1 MRGWWRE
8 FSGLVLPAACGG
20 CGEERTALCERCRAA
35 LLGAPARRVRP
46 APEPAGLPVVYASAG
61 YEDAV
66 RAMLLGHKER
76 GALGLAGVLGQALAA
91 AVRAA
96 AGHPW
101 PGDQRPGGWLPRVRG
116 FGAQDPGTRGL
127 RPRDP
132 GVRDPRAG
140 VVRVQNPRV
149 LGSRGSLV
157 LVPVPSSRRA
167 VRARGH
173 DATRRVAF
181 AAAAEL
187 RRTGTDARVA
197 SVLRQRRA
205 VADQAGLSAPQ
216 RLANLSGALTVAGGG
231 ARLLTGGQVVLVDDL
246 MTTGASL
253 VEAAR
258 VVRGAGSGSGIRE
271 PRTGLPD
278 GDGCLR
284 QGIPGF
290 SLPGPAHHRRRT
302 GEAQSDAGQPPLV
315 AAVVAVT
322 PESFAINRN

>member
-8 FSGLVLPAACGG
+8 FSGLVLPTACGG
-20 CGEERTALCERCRAA
+20 CGRQRTALCERCRAA
-35 LLGAPARRVRP
+35 LLGARVRRVRP
-46 APEPAGLPVVYASAG
+46 APEPAGLPTVFAAAR

-66 RAMLLGHKER
+66 RAVLLDHKER
-76 GALGLAGVLGQALAA
+76 GALGLAGVLGQALAG

-96 AGHPW
+96 AG
-101 PGDQRPGGWLPRVRG
+101 PGGQGR
-116 FGAQDPGTRGL
+116 
-127 RPRDP
+127 
-132 GVRDPRAG
+132 
-140 VVRVQNPRV
+140 
-149 LGSRGSLV
+149 LV

-167 VRARGH
+167 VRSRGH
-173 DATRRVAF
+173 DATRRMAF

-197 SVLRQRRA
+197 AVLRQRHG
-205 VADQAGLSAPQ
+205 VADQTGLSAPE

-231 ARLLTGGQVVLVDDL
+231 VGLLTGGQVVLVDDL

-258 VVRGAGSGSGIRE
+258 AVRGAGVRE
-271 PRTGLPD
+271 PRTGFPAR
-278 GDGCLR
+278 DGCLR
-284 QGIPGF
+284 QGIAGF
-290 SLPGPAHHRRRT
+290 SLREPAHHLRRT

-315 AAVVAVT
+315 AAVVAAT

>member
-8 FSGLVLPAACGG
+8 FSGLVLPTACGG
-20 CGEERTALCERCRAA
+20 CGEQRTALCERCRLA
-35 LLGAPARRVRP
+35 LLGARVRRVRP
-46 APEPAGLPVVYASAG
+46 APEPAGLPPVYAAAR

-91 AVRAA
+91 AARAA
-96 AGHPW
+96 AGRA
-101 PGDQRPGGWLPRVRG
+101 DPGGEGAGGEGFDGEGAGGEGSEGRG
-116 FGAQDPGTRGL
+116 PGGEG
-127 RPRDP
+127 P
-132 GVRDPRAG
+132 GWAG
-140 VVRVQNPRV
+140 P
-149 LGSRGSLV
+149 LV

-173 DATRRVAF
+173 DATRRMAL

-197 SVLRQRRA
+197 AVLRQRRG

-216 RLANLSGALTVAGGG
+216 RLANLSGALTVASGG
-231 ARLLTGGQVVLVDDL
+231 ARLLAGGQVVLVDDL

-258 VVRGAGSGSGIRE
+258 AVRGLSSGASLVEAARAAREPGVRE
-271 PRTGLPD
+271 PRMGLQD
-278 GDGCLR
+278 RDGCLR

-290 SLPGPAHHRRRT
+290 SLPGPTHHRRRT
-302 GEAQSDAGQPPLV
+302 GEAQSDAGQPPPV
-315 AAVVAVT
+315 AAVVAAT